1 MSGRYNLMLAG
12 QILASRLDIASPG
25 GKHDSFC
32 FEIGEP
38 AGILRAIDA
47 SDISLAVVA
56 DLVETSDSRFT
67 DQYIRSWL
75 GLWLGGRFL
84 LKVHGQS
91 GWHRGWSCHCMN
103 HAR

>member
-32 FEIGEP
+32 FEPGAP
-38 AGILRAIDA
+38 AIDA
-47 SDISLAVVA
+47 SNISLAVVA

-84 LKVHGQS
+84 LKVHRQS
-91 GWHRGWSCHCMN
+91 GWHRGWLCHCKN